1 VSLGCIRYLSSKHE
15 HFVKFTGY
23 AKNEQSGKKT
33 HFEVIEHIRQGTTY
47 KLIFMFIYII
57 VIGSNEE
64 DYKNKKQQQVHDER
78 QPRGMIHYN
87 IFVLP
92 PRQKSVAKGQKTV
105 AKGYENGFQAVL
117 H

>member
-57 VIGSNEE
+57 VIASNEK

-78 QPRGMIHYN
+78 QPRGMIESSDLKQSNSMIRSFFNLEHP
-87 IFVLP
+87 IIIGRSDL
-92 PRQKSVAKGQKTV
+92 S
-105 AKGYENGFQAVL
+105 
-117 H
+117 